1 VGRFLCHCLCPVLQ
15 GVKSGFS
22 GKSASHGLK
31 DAQNPNSIVLFF
43 WDKFRTRMPVVFQEK
58 KFSDTEIFDSLHPLL
73 SQWFRESFGKFT
85 EPQRFAIL
93 DILHRKNTLV
103 SAETGTGKTL
113 SAFTAILSELMTL
126 SEMEKLEKKVY
137 CVYVSPLRALS
148 NDIHKNLLEP
158 LHAVQEKAEKNGKKI
173 DIPIALR
180 TGDTTTT
187 ERARMLRHPPAILI
201 TTPESLAILLNAPKF
216 RELLKETQWVIID
229 EIHSLAEGKRGVHL
243 SLSMERLQRLAP
255 QLCRIGLS
263 ATVAPLESVAEFL
276 VGFENGKPRNCQIVN
291 VSFLKKTD
299 LKVLSPLPDLI
310 NTTQQKI
317 QSALYEK
324 LDQLISEHKTTLV
337 FTNTR
342 AATER
347 VVHHLKESF
356 PQKYLQGNLGAHHSS
371 LSRQHRLMIENNLKQ
386 GKLKAVVCST
396 SLELGID
403 IGYIDLVVLLSSP
416 KSVARAIQ
424 RMGRSG
430 HRLHDTVKGRL
441 VVLDRDDLVESTVL
455 LKSALEKK
463 IDKLQI
469 PQNCLDV
476 LAQQVFGIAVAE
488 TIPIEE
494 LWALVRQSYCYHN
507 LDRASFQEVLDYLAG
522 KYASLEVRHVYG
534 KIWMDEETGMIGKKG
549 KLARTIYMTN
559 VGTIPDEAKI
569 TVKIKEHKIGSIEE
583 GFLERLKKGD
593 VFVLG
598 GETYEFRFA
607 QGMAAQVVPAYKRP
621 PTVPSWFSEMLPL
634 SFDLAMEIQR
644 FRKTMDEQFKARKN
658 KREILSF
665 ARQYLYAEENTAN
678 ALYEYFHQQFRFS
691 EIPHNKKLLVELYKE
706 GEKRHLVFHS
716 LFGRRTN
723 DALSRAY
730 GFAIGSLIHKDVEIT
745 MNDNGF
751 IISSN
756 HKMPF
761 ERAIHAVKSS
771 ELRKVL
777 EMAIEKTEILGR
789 RFRHCATR
797 GLMILRTYKG
807 RTKSAGRQQLSS
819 RLLLS
824 AVKRLDNN
832 FAILREARR
841 EVLEDL
847 MDIQHAQ
854 MVVKAIEEGLI
865 EIKKIDV
872 STPSPFAFN
881 LFLQGYTDILKME
894 DRLAFIKRMHERVM
908 QQIGEKETEES
919 A

>member
-1 VGRFLCHCLCPVLQ
+1 
-15 GVKSGFS
+15 
-22 GKSASHGLK
+22 
-31 DAQNPNSIVLFF
+31 
-43 WDKFRTRMPVVFQEK
+43 MPVVFQEN
-58 KFSDTEIFDSLHPLL
+58 KFSDAEIFHSLHPLL
-73 SQWFRESFGKFT
+73 SQWFRETFEKFT
-85 EPQRFAIL
+85 EPQRYSIL
-93 DILHRKNTLV
+93 NILHRENTLV

-113 SAFTAILSELMTL
+113 SAFTAILSELITL
-126 SEMEKLEKKVY
+126 AEMEKLEKKVY

-158 LHAVQEKAEKNGKKI
+158 LEAIQKKAEKQGKKI
-173 DIPIALR
+173 NIPIAIR
-180 TGDTTTT
+180 TGDTTPA
-187 ERARMLRHPPAILI
+187 ERQKMLRIPPAILI

-216 RELLKETQWVIID
+216 RELLKETQWAIID

-255 QLCRIGLS
+255 QVCRIGLS
-263 ATVAPLESVAEFL
+263 ATVAPLESIAEFL
-276 VGFENGKPRNCQIVN
+276 VGYENGKPRNCKIVN
-291 VSFLKKTD
+291 VSFLKKMD
-299 LKVLSPLPDLI
+299 LKIISPLPDLI
-310 NTTQQKI
+310 NTTQKEI
-317 QSALYEK
+317 QEALYNK

-347 VVHHLKESF
+347 VVHHLKDSF
-356 PQKYLQGNLGAHHSS
+356 PQKYMEGNLGAHHSS
-371 LSRQHRLMIENNLKQ
+371 LSREHRLRIENNLKQ
-386 GKLKAVVCST
+386 GKLKAVCCST

-441 VVLDRDDLVESTVL
+441 MVLDRDDLVESAVL

-463 IDKLQI
+463 IDKLQV
-469 PQNCLDV
+469 PENCLDV
-476 LAQQVFGIAVAE
+476 LAQQIFGVAIAE
-488 TIPIEE
+488 QIHIDE
-494 LWALVRQSYCYHN
+494 LWKLIKQSYCYRN
-507 LDRASFQEVLDYLAG
+507 LDRLSFQEVLDYLAG
-522 KYASLEVRHVYG
+522 KYTSLELRHVYG
-534 KIWMDEETGMIGKKG
+534 KIWIDEESGMIGKKG

-569 TVKIKEHKIGSIEE
+569 SVKIKEHKIGTIDE

-607 QGMAAQVVPAYKRP
+607 IGMTAQVVPAYKRP

-644 FRKTMDEQFKARKN
+644 FRKRMEEQFKAKQTKKQTLEFIQKN
-658 KREILSF
+658 L
-665 ARQYLYAEENTAN
+665 YLEENAAN
-678 ALYEYFHQQFRFS
+678 AIFEYFRQQFEFA
-691 EIPHNKKLLVELYKE
+691 EIPHNKKMLVEFYKE
-706 GEKRHLVFHS
+706 GEKRHLIFHS

-730 GFAIGSLIHKDVEIT
+730 GFAIGSLIHKDVEIA

-751 IISSN
+751 VISSS

-761 ERAIHAVKSS
+761 ERAMSAVKST
-771 ELRKVL
+771 ELRKLL
-777 EMAIEKTEILGR
+777 EMAIERTEILGR

-797 GLMILRTYKG
+797 GLMILRNYKG

-824 AVKRLDNN
+824 AVKRIDNN
-832 FAILREARR
+832 FAMLREARR

-847 MDIQHAQ
+847 MDIRHAE
-854 MVVKAIEEGLI
+854 MVVKAIEDGLI
-865 EIKKIDV
+865 EVKKIDV
-872 STPSPFAFN
+872 SIPSPFAFN
-881 LFLQGYTDILKME
+881 LFIQGYADILKME
-894 DRLAFIKRMHERVM
+894 DRLAFIKRMHEIVLK
-908 QQIGEKETEES
+908 QIGEKGTEEQFKVEPI
-919 A
+919 